1 MSKPSAEALPFLGWV
16 SDLAREHVHALTR
29 IARHEGLPAED
40 ALDAIQES
48 FHTFLTLPHARSLS
62 GEREDAQA
70 LLSVLVR
77 NTARNMRR
85 RHHRALP
92 HEDVDAARDLTAPQ
106 PSVDELLVLAEDHVK
121 LRGCVSKLNQVQR
134 LVVTMRMLEEMTG
147 AEVARELSITPGHV
161 AVLLH
166 RAKAELQRCVM
177 S

>member
-16 SDLAREHVHALTR
+16 SELAQTQVHALTR
-29 IARHEGLPAED
+29 IARHEGLSAED
-40 ALDAIQES
+40 ALDAIQEA
-48 FHTFLTLPHARSLS
+48 FHTFLLLPHARSLS
-62 GEREDAQA
+62 DDGEDTRA

-85 RHHRALP
+85 RHYRAIP
-92 HEDVDAARDLTAPQ
+92 HEDVDTVQELSASQ
-106 PSVDELLVLAEDHVK
+106 PTVDELLVLAEDHVK
-121 LRGCVSKLNQVQR
+121 LRGCVNKLNQVQR
-134 LVVTMRMLEEMTG
+134 QVVTLRILEEVNG
-147 AEVARELSITPGHV
+147 AEVARELSLSPGHV